1 MACPMRPSPMNPT
14 FMLIPSCFGG
24 GILQARIRRL
34 EAAANVRVGSKANA
48 CGARA
53 DVRYES
59 EADIRPRR
67 HVLLSIER
75 FAGARSQELAMADES
90 TEIEISSTN
99 EDGHTIS
106 GSYWVAAETIH
117 VTLSDGTTG
126 EAPLGNTP

>member
-1 MACPMRPSPMNPT
+1 
-14 FMLIPSCFGG
+14 
-24 GILQARIRRL
+24 L

-126 EAPLGNTP
+126 EAPLGNTPAPTLAKIILQELDRKRRGVG